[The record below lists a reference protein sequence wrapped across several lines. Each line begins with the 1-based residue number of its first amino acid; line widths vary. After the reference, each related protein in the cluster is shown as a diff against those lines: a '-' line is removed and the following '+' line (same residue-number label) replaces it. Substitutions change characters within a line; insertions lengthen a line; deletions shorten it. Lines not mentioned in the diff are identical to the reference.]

1 MNNNLYHITGLIN
14 KSLRFLFLIIIIN
27 FSLSAQSISNLE
39 KFYTLVDSASSLML
53 KDLGDIKEVKLD
65 LNLGIDYSVF
75 ANQIRGKVLKN
86 KIKLFNDGLPN
97 GNVTNVNFVIDNCS
111 VEYGSP
117 ERDGLFGDFYAER
130 KIKLSGNY
138 FISYISSLKKFALEN
153 KDTINVEDF
162 EKIEN
167 RSYPFTQGELPSE
180 PFFSSLLEPIVAI
193 SAAAITIILF
203 FSVRSK

>member
-1 MNNNLYHITGLIN
+1 MKNNFNYITGLIN
-14 KSLRFLFLIIIIN
+14 KPLRFLFLIIILN
-27 FSLSAQSISNLE
+27 SLLSAQSISNLE

-65 LNLGIDYSVF
+65 LNLGIDYSIF

-86 KIKLFNDGLPN
+86 NIKLLNDALPN
-97 GNVTNVNFVIDNCS
+97 GNGTNVNFVIDNCT

-117 ERDGLFGDFYAER
+117 ERDGLFGDFYADR

-138 FISYISSLKKFALEN
+138 FISSKSSLQTFALEDH
-153 KDTINVEDF
+153 DTIKVNDF
-162 EKIEN
+162 DKIEN
-167 RSYPFTQGELPSE
+167 RSYPFTQAELPSE